1 MLVSSYGQGK
11 HSDSVWSVQWAGD
24 SALGSSLTFTSCSG
38 DGAITQW
45 SLVTASLLSSSQLFQ
60 LGSSTQ
66 LQLGSASGAG
76 DGDSSCSAQL
86 ADGATVMSICPGD
99 KVGITVSKTLLLFK
113 RYYLKVVKK

>member
-1 MLVSSYGQGK
+1 MLVSRYGQGK

-24 SALGSSLTFTSCSG
+24 SALASLTFTSCSG

-66 LQLGSASGAG
+66 LQLGSGAG
-76 DGDSSCSAQL
+76 DSCSAQL

-99 KVGITVSKTLLLFK
+99 KVGTK
-113 RYYLKVVKK
+113 

>member
-1 MLVSSYGQGK
+1 MHNYRSKSRPVLVSSYGQGK
-11 HSDSVWSVQWAGD
+11 HSDSVWSVQWSRD
-24 SALGSSLTFTSCSG
+24 TALGSSLTFTSCSG

-66 LQLGSASGAG
+66 LQLGSGAG
-76 DGDSSCSAQL
+76 DSCSAQL

-99 KVGITVSKTLLLFK
+99 KVGIKL
-113 RYYLKVVKK
+113 

>member
-1 MLVSSYGQGK
+1 MLVSRYGQGK

-24 SALGSSLTFTSCSG
+24 SALTSSLTFTSCSG

-66 LQLGSASGAG
+66 LQLGSGAG
-76 DGDSSCSAQL
+76 DTSCSAQL

-99 KVGITVSKTLLLFK
+99 KVGISIKA
-113 RYYLKVVKK
+113 VV

>member
-24 SALGSSLTFTSCSG
+24 SAPASSLTFTSCSG

-60 LGSSTQ
+60 LGSNTQ
-66 LQLGSASGAG
+66 LQLGSC
-76 DGDSSCSAQL
+76 DGDTSCSAQL

-99 KVGITVSKTLLLFK
+99 KVGIKL
-113 RYYLKVVKK
+113 

>member
-1 MLVSSYGQGK
+1 MSRYGQGK

-24 SALGSSLTFTSCSG
+24 SNLGSSLTFTSCSG

-66 LQLGSASGAG
+66 LQLGSGAGAG
-76 DGDSSCSAQL
+76 DTSCSADL
-86 ADGATVMSICPGD
+86 VDGATVMRICPSD
-99 KVGITVSKTLLLFK
+99 KVGTSMKF
-113 RYYLKVVKK
+113 VV